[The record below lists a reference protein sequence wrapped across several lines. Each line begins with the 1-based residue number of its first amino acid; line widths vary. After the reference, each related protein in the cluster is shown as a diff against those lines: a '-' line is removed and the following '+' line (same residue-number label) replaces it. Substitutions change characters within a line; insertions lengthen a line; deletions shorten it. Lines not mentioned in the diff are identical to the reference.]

1 MTTTDYNIRLERNL
15 KTVPLSFKYQSRS
28 NFKTLDEVAK
38 DEARASL
45 YSGDAGWLD
54 LSGMNRKT
62 A

>member
-28 NFKTLDEVAK
+28 NFKKLDEVAK

-45 YSGDAGWLD
+45 YSGDAG
-54 LSGMNRKT
+54 
-62 A
+62 